1 MKRTVFITDG
11 MVELLIPQV
20 PLMEVISLTFNI
32 L

>member
-20 PLMEVISLTFNI
+20 PLKEFTFSVE
-32 L
+32 

>member
-20 PLMEVISLTFNI
+20 PLMGGNKFN